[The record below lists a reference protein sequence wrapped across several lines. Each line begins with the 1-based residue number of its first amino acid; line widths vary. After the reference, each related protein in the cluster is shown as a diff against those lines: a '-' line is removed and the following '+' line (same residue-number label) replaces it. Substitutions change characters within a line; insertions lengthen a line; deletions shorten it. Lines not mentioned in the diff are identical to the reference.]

1 MLPMMPVPVSHPA
14 RRRINRL
21 ETARPHPDSKPD
33 DHQHKEPLQYLH
45 LPMTRRPAR
54 RVRRPLLPLLL
65 RHDEDSGRSQRDDER
80 EKRRDY
86 PCRPAHDGRWR
97 SVVSR
102 QPSVV
107 SQVPGTSCPEMVYRV
122 RTRRSKLCFAKLF
135 LNFLNRVSSPLFQR
149 KGQRKGQ
156 KGQTYVQE
164 ILEYAEDRRGRGGT
178 WIRVFGQE
186 AENRGESSS
195 SLAVEFSRRVRL
207 S

>member
-33 DHQHKEPLQYLH
+33 DHQHEEPLQYLH
-45 LPMTRRPAR
+45 LPLTRRPAR

-97 SVVSR
+97 SVVS
-102 QPSVV
+102 QAPWLF
-107 SQVPGTSCPEMVYRV
+107 VPGNSYPEMVYRV
-122 RTRRSKLCFAKLF
+122 RTRRSFAKLF
-135 LNFLNRVSSPLFQR
+135 ERSAPRPFASLCE
-149 KGQRKGQ
+149 KGTEKG
-156 KGQTYVQE
+156 
-164 ILEYAEDRRGRGGT
+164 DRRGSRMFRRFSNSLKIGGGGEVRGDVSIFEGSGQERR
-178 WIRVFGQE
+178 IGASRRVFWP
-186 AENRGESSS
+186 
-195 SLAVEFSRRVRL
+195 SRRVRL